1 VEVVAGV
8 DNNDSVIENPS
19 DSLTSGVAVHVAEP
33 PANQGANEVEI
44 VGYRFERLSW
54 MSARA
59 SRKRASAAF
68 SVWLDGLTC
77 SSSAFNSAL
86 PKMPHQSARI
96 LSSPGCACCQPLLS
110 LNSAGGCSL

>member
-1 VEVVAGV
+1 MGNVKLPYCLGVVASILLV
-8 DNNDSVIENPS
+8 E
-19 DSLTSGVAVHVAEP
+19 LRL
-33 PANQGANEVEI
+33 EVMEGEAEI

-68 SVWLDGLTC
+68 SVWLDGFTC

-110 LNSAGGCSL
+110 LNSAGGCS

>member
-1 VEVVAGV
+1 MGSMKLPYSLGVVA
-8 DNNDSVIENPS
+8 SIARLELRLAVIE
-19 DSLTSGVAVHVAEP
+19 G
-33 PANQGANEVEI
+33 EVEI

-54 MSARA
+54 MRARA

>member
-1 VEVVAGV
+1 MGSRKLPYCLGVEA
-8 DNNDSVIENPS
+8 SIE
-19 DSLTSGVAVHVAEP
+19 LLELRLAVME
-33 PANQGANEVEI
+33 GEVEI

-68 SVWLDGLTC
+68 SVWFDGLIC

-86 PKMPHQSARI
+86 PKMAHQSARI

-110 LNSAGGCSL
+110 LNSVGGCSL